1 MCVKKI
7 LFDSAKHKNI
17 VFAET
22 GFQFFVLNSFVS
34 TSLQVLLKII
44 GDIWEI
50 STLYLMIICF
60 FFF

>member
-50 STLYLMIICF
+50 STL
-60 FFF
+60 